1 MKGSIPMKK
10 LISVIL
16 ILAAMAASAGLSAAA
31 ETDLS
36 ACSIT
41 DGIVTAVEFEDVTA
55 PCSGTLYSFD
65 LNAGDTVS
73 AGELLFEMLTT
84 PVDAPEDGTVRYFFA
99 DDGDSADDAM
109 RTYGAVLAIE
119 PARNLRLACTYSG
132 AADYEDCKHM
142 HIGDILYFKYDKE
155 KGTGVVISTT
165 DNAYEV
171 EVLSGIFDSG
181 KSLELYKDDDYAYD
195 NRVGTG
201 KVYKRSDVTV
211 GAAGRIDRFFV
222 SAGDK
227 VKKGDILFTVFSQD
241 AEPGTS
247 PRIKAPCDGVAAMV
261 PVSAGQQVWKGQVL
275 ARIYRTGKLEI
286 VADVDELD
294 LNGLRVGDSVSVK
307 LDTIADRI
315 LTGTVTEI
323 SALGITRQ
331 NAAYYTVHVSVP
343 DSSLML
349 GQSASVYLP

>member
-1 MKGSIPMKK
+1 MKK

-73 AGELLFEMLTT
+73 AGELLFEMLTI
-84 PVDAPEDGTVRYFFA
+84 PVAAPEDGTVRYFFA

-171 EVLSGIFDSG
+171 EVLSGKFDSG

-307 LDTIADRI
+307 LDTSADRI

>member
-1 MKGSIPMKK
+1 MKK
-10 LISVIL
+10 LISVFL
-16 ILAAMAASAGLSAAA
+16 VLTAVLGLPGLFAAA

-36 ACSIT
+36 SYSIT
-41 DGIVTAVEFEDVTA
+41 DGVVTAVSFEDVVA
-55 PCSGTLYSFD
+55 PCSGTLRSFD
-65 LNAGDTVS
+65 LNAGDEVAS
-73 AGELLFEMLTT
+73 GDVLFEMMTI
-84 PVDAPEDGTVRYFFA
+84 PVYAPEDGTVRYLFA
-99 DDGDSADDAM
+99 EKGDSADAAM
-109 RTYGAVLAIE
+109 RTYGAVLAME
-119 PARNLRLACTYSG
+119 PTLKLRLSCTYSG

-155 KGTGVVISTT
+155 KGKGVVISTAE
-165 DNAYEV
+165 NAYEV
-171 EVLSGIFDSG
+171 EVLSGKFDSG

-201 KVYKRSDVTV
+201 KVYKRNDVTV
-211 GAAGRIDRFFV
+211 SGAGRIVQFFV
-222 SAGDK
+222 SEGDK
-227 VKKGDILFTVFSQD
+227 VKKGDLLFTVLSSD
-241 AEPGTS
+241 AEYGAVPE
-247 PRIKAPCDGVAAMV
+247 IAAPCDGVVAMV

-275 ARIYRTGKLEI
+275 ARIYYTGKLEI

-294 LNGLRVGDSVSVK
+294 LNGLKVGDSVPVK
-307 LDTIADRI
+307 LDTSADRI

-323 SALGITRQ
+323 SALGTTRQ

>member
-1 MKGSIPMKK
+1 MKK

-16 ILAAMAASAGLSAAA
+16 ILTVLTAFAGLSATA
-31 ETDLS
+31 EPDL
-36 ACSIT
+36 ADCSIT

-55 PCSGTLYSFD
+55 PYSGTLHSFD
-65 LNAGDTVS
+65 LNPGDTVS
-73 AGELLFEMLTT
+73 AGDLLFEFLTV
-84 PVDAPEDGTVRYFFA
+84 PVAAPEEGTVLYLFA
-99 DDGDSADDAM
+99 DDGDSADAAM
-109 RTYGAVLAIE
+109 STYGAIAAIK
-119 PARNLRLACTYSG
+119 PAMNQRLSCTYSG
-132 AADYEDCKHM
+132 AADYEDCRQV

-155 KGTGVVISTT
+155 KGKGVVISTA

-171 EVLSGIFDSG
+171 EVLSGKFDSG

-201 KVYKRSDVTV
+201 KVYKRSDIIVP
-211 GAAGRIDRFFV
+211 GAGRIDRFLV
-222 SAGDK
+222 SVGDK
-227 VKKGDILFTVFSQD
+227 VKKGDILFTVMSQD
-241 AEPGTS
+241 AEAGTS
-247 PRIKAPCDGVAAMV
+247 PRITAPCDGVVAMV

-275 ARIYRTGKLEI
+275 ARIYYTGKLEI
-286 VADVDELD
+286 IADVDELD
-294 LNGLRVGDSVSVK
+294 LNGLKVGDSVPVK
-307 LDTIADRI
+307 LDTSTDRI

-331 NAAYYTVHVSVP
+331 NAAYYSVHISVP

>member
-1 MKGSIPMKK
+1 MKK

-16 ILAAMAASAGLSAAA
+16 VLTALMSFAGLSAVA

-41 DGIVTAVEFEDVTA
+41 DGVVTAVSFEDVTA
-55 PCSGTLYSFD
+55 PCSGTLRSFD

-73 AGELLFEMLTT
+73 AGDVLFEMLTV
-84 PVDAPEDGTVRYFFA
+84 PVTAPEDGIVRYLFA
-99 DDGDSADDAM
+99 EEGDSADAAM

-119 PARNLRLACTYSG
+119 PDMQLRLSCTYSG
-132 AADYEDCKHM
+132 AADYEDCKHL

-155 KGTGVVISTT
+155 KGKGVVIAAS
-165 DNAYEV
+165 DSAYEV
-171 EVLSGIFDSG
+171 EVLSGTFDSG
-181 KSLELYKDDDYAYD
+181 KSLELYKDDDYSYD

-211 GAAGRIDRFFV
+211 SGAGRIAGFPV
-222 SAGDK
+222 KVGDK
-227 VKKGDILFTVFSQD
+227 VKKGDVLFTVLASD
-241 AEPGTS
+241 AESGARPEIT
-247 PRIKAPCDGVAAMV
+247 APCGGVVAMV
-261 PVSAGQQVWKGQVL
+261 PVAAGQQVWKGEVL
-275 ARIYRTGKLEI
+275 ARIYYTGKLEI

-294 LNGLRVGDSVSVK
+294 LHGLKAGDSVSVK
-307 LDTIADRI
+307 LDTSADRV

-323 SALGITRQ
+323 SALGTTRQ
-331 NAAYYTVHVSVP
+331 NAAYYTVHISVQ